1 MPGLGMVAAIDLGW
15 NTSVAGMI
23 GKLMVDYQILLP
35 IYIDA
40 VSELGGSRPE
50 VGNHLHVVTH

>member
-1 MPGLGMVAAIDLGW
+1 MDPQVMPGLGMVDLVW

-40 VSELGGSRPE
+40 VS
-50 VGNHLHVVTH
+50 